1 MLFKHKYTNYNLL
14 INIRDTNKRTNLGNT
29 YFDNMYNIIV
39 MNIKAKVTWLI
50 K

>member
-1 MLFKHKYTNYNLL
+1 MSNNLYIYYNLL

-29 YFDNMYNIIV
+29 YFDNTYNITIR
-39 MNIKAKVTWLI
+39 NIKANVTWLI